1 MAHLLTLSPLF
12 SASLLLIA
20 SGAGLWLGSELLVR
34 MCSRLAIS
42 WRLSSG
48 VIALTLIAAGTSLPE
63 LATNIAARISAAPA
77 SLTLGSLIGSNI
89 TNIALV
95 LGSCILLFPIEMRRS
110 ERRQVGLLAL
120 LTLFLGLILTRERLG
135 RYEGAFLTILG
146 LFTLIQPWLKE
157 LKERSLQKGKL
168 LQKGP
173 VLAPG
178 AGLIFAGL
186 VVCAGAWGFVEGA
199 LRFSEAAHI
208 STHFVAITVVAL
220 GTSLPEWITSLVA
233 GRKREHAFIISQ
245 VVGSNFFNML
255 TILGIS
261 ALIRPMELPRVTF
274 VRDYLAM
281 LALTLLLYFFA
292 GKKPLPK
299 CLGLVFIAAYPLYIW
314 LSA

>member
-1 MAHLLTLSPLF
+1 
-12 SASLLLIA
+12 
-20 SGAGLWLGSELLVR
+20 

-77 SLTLGSLIGSNI
+77 SLTLGSLLGSNI

-95 LGSCILLFPIEMRRS
+95 LGSCILLFPIEIRRS

-120 LTLFLGLILTRERLG
+120 LTLFLGLILARERLG
-135 RYEGAFLTILG
+135 RYEGAFLTMIG

-157 LKERSLQKGKL
+157 RAQQKNEL
-168 LQKGP
+168 AQKRP
-173 VLAPG
+173 VFAPASG
-178 AGLIFAGL
+178 LIVAGLI
-186 VVCAGAWGFVEGA
+186 VCMGAWGFVEGA

-233 GRKREHAFIISQ
+233 GKKREHAFIISQ

-261 ALIRPMELPRVTF
+261 ALIRPMELPRITF
-274 VRDYLAM
+274 VRDYLTM

-299 CLGLVFIAAYPLYIW
+299 CLGLVLIAAYALYIG